1 MVKSKA
7 QTRFYQYSYTTNR
20 AKEYDKLSFYSCMV
34 HHCLYKLFNISMSHM
49 RSDYAQGWKFAKQS
63 LSNTV
68 YSALEMY
75 WHALQTGQIY
85 VQQHPQGGKL
95 SLE

>member
-1 MVKSKA
+1 
-7 QTRFYQYSYTTNR
+7 
-20 AKEYDKLSFYSCMV
+20 
-34 HHCLYKLFNISMSHM
+34 MSHM
-49 RSDYAQGWKFAKQS
+49 RSDYAQGWKFAAKQS

-75 WHALQTGQIY
+75 WHALQIGQIY

>member
-1 MVKSKA
+1 
-7 QTRFYQYSYTTNR
+7 
-20 AKEYDKLSFYSCMV
+20 
-34 HHCLYKLFNISMSHM
+34 MSHM
-49 RSDYAQGWKFAKQS
+49 RSDYAQGWKFAKQR

-85 VQQHPQGGKL
+85 VQQHLQGGKL